1 MERSTPAHAI
11 AAPPPLDL
19 TLADPSATQE
29 WTEKTGRVSLL
40 PGHVRLPS
48 GSAVMELQ
56 GFDEG
61 AWWVQDLAASIP
73 ARLLGEGKGHVLDL
87 CAAPGARRF
96 QLPPPA
102 GPSPR
107 STSPSRASPA

>member
-1 MERSTPAHAI
+1 MVEAAAHAI

-29 WTEKTGRVSLL
+29 WAEKLGGVSLL

-87 CAAPGARRF
+87 CAAPGARRSSS
-96 QLPPPA
+96 PPPV

-107 STSPSRASPA
+107 STSPSRALPA